1 MTFLVQDFETIRPM
15 IHRTSGRAHGVTT
28 RLASPLDVGELI
40 KPFVLIDLLDTSGR
54 EFSGFGLHPHSG
66 IATLTYIAEGSVSYE
81 DTNGAYGLL
90 AAGGVE
96 WTRAGQGVWHGGG
109 AGESGLTRGFQ
120 LWVAL
125 PPHLELGP
133 SVSIYQD
140 AEDARVAGPAR
151 VLLGAYE
158 GASSA
163 IRAPS
168 EINYLAVRLAPGE
181 RWQYQPPAGH
191 DVLWIAVGTGVVRA
205 PDPVSRGELAI
216 FAPGQDAVDFVAE
229 AETEFMLG
237 SAVPHPYEL
246 VTGYYSV
253 HTSAGALAMGEQRIR
268 EIREKLVRAGRQSAF
283 SPLIAS
289 IMAPKARLSLA

>member
-1 MTFLVQDFETIRPM
+1 MTFLVQDLETIRP
-15 IHRTSGRAHGVTT
+15 IVHRTSGRAHGVTT

-133 SVSIYQD
+133 PVSIYQD

>member
-133 SVSIYQD
+133 PVSIYQD

>member
-1 MTFLVQDFETIRPM
+1 MTVLVQDLDTIRT
-15 IHRTSGRAHGVTT
+15 IVHRTSGHGHGVIT
-28 RLASPLDVGELI
+28 RLASPNDLGEMI
-40 KPFVLIDLLDTSGR
+40 KPFVFLDLLDTGTR

-81 DTNGAYGLL
+81 DTNGAFGLL

-96 WTRAGQGVWHGGG
+96 WMRAGQGVWHGGG
-109 AGESGLTRGFQ
+109 VGEAGPTRGFQ

-133 SVSIYQD
+133 SVSIYQS
-140 AEDARVAGPAR
+140 AEDVRVAGPAR
-151 VLLGAYE
+151 VLLGAHE

-163 IRAPS
+163 IQAPS
-168 EINYLAVRLAPGE
+168 NMTYLALRLAPGE
-181 RWQYQPPAGH
+181 RWLYQPPEGH
-191 DVLWIAVGTGVVRA
+191 DVLWIAVGKGVVRA
-205 PDPVSRGELAI
+205 PDPVRRGELAI
-216 FAPGQDAVDFVAE
+216 FAPGQEAVDFVAE

-253 HTSAGALAMGEQRIR
+253 HTSAEALAKGEQRIR
-268 EIREKLVRAGRQSAF
+268 EIREKLARAGR
-283 SPLIAS
+283 L
-289 IMAPKARLSLA
+289 

>member
-1 MTFLVQDFETIRPM
+1 L
-15 IHRTSGRAHGVTT
+15 
-28 RLASPLDVGELI
+28 GELI
-40 KPFVLIDLLDTSGR
+40 KPFVFVDLLDTGTR
-54 EFSGFGLHPHSG
+54 DFSGFGLHPHSG

-81 DTNGAYGLL
+81 NTNGAYGLL

-96 WTRAGQGVWHGGG
+96 WMRAGQGVWYGGG

-140 AEDARVAGPAR
+140 AEDVRVAGPAR
-151 VLLGAYE
+151 ILLGAYE

-168 EINYLAVRLAPGE
+168 EINYLALRLAPGE

-191 DVLWIAVGTGVVRA
+191 DVLWIAVGKGVVRT
-205 PDPVSRGELAI
+205 PDPVRRGELAI
-216 FAPGQDAVDFVAE
+216 FAPSQEAVDFVAE

-253 HTSAGALAMGEQRIR
+253 HTNVGALAKGEQRIR
-268 EIREKLVRAGRQSAF
+268 EIRENLVRAGRLSAVKSAF

-289 IMAPKARLSLA
+289 IMAPKVRLSERTPSTTTPDARRA

>member
-133 SVSIYQD
+133 PVSIYQD
-140 AEDARVAGPAR
+140 AEDVRVAGPAR

>member
-1 MTFLVQDFETIRPM
+1 
-15 IHRTSGRAHGVTT
+15 
-28 RLASPLDVGELI
+28 
-40 KPFVLIDLLDTSGR
+40 
-54 EFSGFGLHPHSG
+54 
-66 IATLTYIAEGSVSYE
+66 LTYIAEGSVSYE

-96 WTRAGQGVWHGGG
+96 WMRAGQGMWHGGG
-109 AGESGLTRGFQ
+109 AGESGRTRGFQ

-133 SVSIYQD
+133 SVSIYQG
-140 AEDARVAGPAR
+140 AEDVRVAGPAR
-151 VLLGAYE
+151 ILLGAYE

-168 EINYLAVRLAPGE
+168 EINYLALRLAQGE

-191 DVLWIAVGTGVVRA
+191 DVLWTAVGKGVVRA
-205 PDPVSRGELAI
+205 PDPVRRGELAI
-216 FAPGQDAVDFVAE
+216 FAPGQEAVDFVAE

-253 HTSAGALAMGEQRIR
+253 HTSAGALAKGEQRIR
-268 EIREKLVRAGRQSAF
+268 EMREKLVRAGRLSAVNSAF

-289 IMAPKARLSLA
+289 IMAPKVRLSERTPSTTTLDARRARHWHSSVEAKR

>member
-1 MTFLVQDFETIRPM
+1 VTFLVQDLETIRPI

-28 RLASPLDVGELI
+28 RLASPHDLGEVI
-40 KPFVLIDLLDTSGR
+40 KPFVFLDLLDTGGR
-54 EFSGFGLHPHSG
+54 EFTGFGLHPHSG

-96 WTRAGQGVWHGGG
+96 WMRAGQGVWHGGG

-140 AEDARVAGPAR
+140 AEDVRVAGPAR

-168 EINYLAVRLAPGE
+168 EINYLALRLAPGE

-191 DVLWIAVGTGVVRA
+191 DVLWIAVGKGVVRA
-205 PDPVSRGELAI
+205 PDPVRRGELAI
-216 FAPGQDAVDFVAE
+216 FAPGQEAVDFVAE

-237 SAVPHPYEL
+237 SAAPHPHEL
-246 VTGYYSV
+246 ITGYY
-253 HTSAGALAMGEQRIR
+253 
-268 EIREKLVRAGRQSAF
+268 
-283 SPLIAS
+283 
-289 IMAPKARLSLA
+289 